1 MMALAT
7 QVSTAAQ
14 VVFSG
19 INQVINHK
27 MAKSLRS
34 KPMRKQRSILRKQVH
49 EPVEK
54 ARLQRL
60 ADKQEEIAQENPIS
74 KREKDQDK
82 DQDKEEDKEEAM
94 DVDEIKGNL
103 KKKNPELYLSRN
115 QNKKLLK
122 RTKFKNAQ
130 KKAKGVKTG
139 RVKKA

>member
-7 QVSTAAQ
+7 QVSRAAQ

-19 INQVINHK
+19 INHVINHK

-74 KREKDQDK
+74 KRENDQDK
-82 DQDKEEDKEEAM
+82 DQDKEEDKEDAM
-94 DVDEIKGNL
+94 DVEIKGNL